1 MISHLN
7 EWIGKIL
14 LLMGWTPIRIK
25 FIVEILEEIKKTRMK
40 KELESSPV
48 KLKSEFR

>member
-7 EWIGKIL
+7 EWIGKTL
-14 LLMGWTPIRIK
+14 LLMGWTLIRIK
-25 FIVEILEEIKKTRMK
+25 SIIEVLKEMKKTGTK

-48 KLKSEFR
+48 KLKKEFR

>member
-14 LLMGWTPIRIK
+14 LLMGWTLIRIK
-25 FIVEILEEIKKTRMK
+25 STVEIFKELEKTGTK

-48 KLKSEFR
+48 KLKSEFK